1 MKAISDLRVVSTSL
15 AVSVSDVVLNL
26 LVALFTGSTVMLS
39 QALQGLSD
47 LLTGGILFLGVRRSR
62 RKADSRYQFG
72 YGREV
77 FFWVLL
83 AGIIMFL
90 GTGAASV
97 YLGYNQVADPSAV
110 SNVWL
115 ALAMLTFGFAT
126 NGYSFS
132 LSVKRL
138 HRLHPGVSWLH
149 QLLRSSVVETK
160 ATFLIDFLGTFAAF
174 MGLIALLLYAVTGNP
189 IYDGLGSI
197 SIGLG
202 MMFVAVLL
210 VRDVRDLI
218 VGKAVEPEVSQR
230 IIDAAQSVA
239 GINSVLDLRTMY
251 LGSARILVVLEVHL
265 HDSLTTQQI
274 EKIIDNVKN
283 IVQQNVPEVHH
294 IQVEV
299 ETPESDTVVVKK

>member
-1 MKAISDLRVVSTSL
+1 MSTISDIRVVSTSL

-39 QALQGLSD
+39 QALQGFSD

-62 RKADSRYQFG
+62 READSQYQFG

-77 FFWVLL
+77 FFWVLM

-97 YLGYNQVADPSAV
+97 YLGYQQVVDPSAV

-115 ALAMLTFGFAT
+115 ALAMLTFGFVT

-132 LSVKRL
+132 LSVRRL
-138 HRLHPGVSWLH
+138 HRLHPGTSWAR

-160 ATFLIDFLGTFAAF
+160 ATFLIDFLGTFAALI
-174 MGLIALLLYAVTGNP
+174 GLIALLIYSATGNP
-189 IYDGLGSI
+189 AFDGFGSI
-197 SIGLG
+197 AIGLS

-218 VGKAVEPEVSQR
+218 VGKAVEPDVSAR
-230 IIDAAQSVA
+230 ITQAAQSIA
-239 GINSVLDLRTMY
+239 GVNSVLDLRTMY
-251 LGSARILVVLEVHL
+251 LGSAKILVILELHM

-274 EKIIDNVKN
+274 EKISDNVKRV
-283 IVQQNVPEVHH
+283 VQQNVPEVHH

-299 ETPESDTVVVKK
+299 ETPDTDTIIAKK

>member
-1 MKAISDLRVVSTSL
+1 MKTISDLRVVSTSL
-15 AVSVSDVVLNL
+15 AVSVSDVVLNVV
-26 LVALFTGSTVMLS
+26 VAFFTGSTVMLS

-97 YLGYNQVADPSAV
+97 YLGYSQVADPTAV

-174 MGLIALLLYAVTGNP
+174 MGLIALLIYTVTGNP

-251 LGSARILVVLEVHL
+251 LGSARILVILEVHL
-265 HDSLTTQQI
+265 HDTLTTDQI
-274 EKIIDNVKN
+274 EKIIDNVKH
-283 IVQQNVPEVHH
+283 IVQKNVPEVHH

-299 ETPESDTVVVKK
+299 ETPDNETAS